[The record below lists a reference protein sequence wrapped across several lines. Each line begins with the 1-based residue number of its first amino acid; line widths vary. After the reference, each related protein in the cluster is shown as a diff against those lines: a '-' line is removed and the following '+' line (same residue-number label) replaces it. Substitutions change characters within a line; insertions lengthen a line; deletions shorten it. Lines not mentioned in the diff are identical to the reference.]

1 MIAESNWN
9 WFLILVNCEYK
20 AAWSAHVDILHQKK
34 NSFKTGEWRTKIKRK
49 SYLCV
54 QYLLVYQLGT
64 CITLN
69 DKQLLRIRFNYISVS
84 YRDRYNPYI
93 HRFRFSIEKKIA
105 SCKSLFIEPQQKHL
119 VKCIWIITFY
129 GWFTQNL
136 ILFSAFLAS
145 FLSHRYSSLLC
156 SNRKSQNSLKRNQA
170 SKKSSA
176 IRKKRN
182 TRNILFPWRCENVS
196 NRIIK
201 TI

>member
-1 MIAESNWN
+1 MISSYYAYDSTI
-9 WFLILVNCEYK
+9 FLYHIETVTTLIYT
-20 AAWSAHVDILHQKK
+20 D
-34 NSFKTGEWRTKIKRK
+34 FGF
-49 SYLCV
+49 
-54 QYLLVYQLGT
+54 QL
-64 CITLN
+64 
-69 DKQLLRIRFNYISVS
+69 
-84 YRDRYNPYI
+84 
-93 HRFRFSIEKKIA
+93 KKIA

-136 ILFSAFLAS
+136 ILFSVFLAS
-145 FLSHRYSSLLC
+145 FLSHRYSCLLC